1 MLTQVHCKVLT
12 RWTGKAMNLPVGFK
26 FGHSNRIAYVTE
38 WRSHC
43 VNILRCIHSKT
54 GPPTFQHLQTITQVG
69 IPSKPTFKNPLRMF
83 VLRNQNLL
91 LICDWGN
98 SRILVYRYHS
108 DPKPE
113 SKDLKGLKTKLT
125 LVRDLELGIQPIGL
139 SVTSTGTLLTTI
151 AHSAKQLRIYT
162 MEPVKNTTNK
172 KNSTSG

>member
-1 MLTQVHCKVLT
+1 MS
-12 RWTGKAMNLPVGFK
+12 LPVGFK

-43 VNILRCIHSKT
+43 VNILRCMYSDT
-54 GPPTFQHLQTITQVG
+54 APPTFQHLQTITQVA
-69 IPSKPTFKNPLRMF
+69 IPSKPNFLNPLRMF
-83 VLRNQNLL
+83 VIRNQNLL

-108 DPKPE
+108 DPE
-113 SKDLKGLKTKLT
+113 SKDLEGLKTKLT
-125 LVRDLELGIQPIGL
+125 FVRDLQLDVQPIGI

-151 AHSAKQLRIYT
+151 AHTAKQLRIYT
-162 MEPVKNTTNK
+162 MEPIKNTTSK